1 MTNEEFT
8 RKGDT
13 NCRRSM
19 TDRKRERTCEQEG
32 EREKRVSK
40 RAREEAEKFH
50 HRFDDVG
57 GRQRVGRFMGE
68 KNAEGTGS

>member
-1 MTNEEFT
+1 MNRMEKEE
-8 RKGDT
+8 
-13 NCRRSM
+13 
-19 TDRKRERTCEQEG
+19 Q
-32 EREKRVSK
+32 RVRK

-50 HRFDDVG
+50 HRRDDVG